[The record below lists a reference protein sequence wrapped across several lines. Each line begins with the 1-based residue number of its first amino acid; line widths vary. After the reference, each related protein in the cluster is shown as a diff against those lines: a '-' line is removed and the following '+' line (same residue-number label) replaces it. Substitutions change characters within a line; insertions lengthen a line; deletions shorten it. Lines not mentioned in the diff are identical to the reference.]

1 MLRILARLAGA
12 LERRILGVSAA
23 EIRYTF
29 DDVRKELRATR
40 AELKADIA
48 ALRADVERLQE
59 VASARDA
66 DPLLEAD
73 DVPPGREREP
83 TGLAR

>member
-12 LERRILGVSAA
+12 LERRVLGVSAE

-29 DDVRKELRATR
+29 EDVRNELRATR
-40 AELKADIA
+40 AELKAEIA

-59 VASARDA
+59 TASATSTDSLPRTRVGGTGGSGA
-66 DPLLEAD
+66 E
-73 DVPPGREREP
+73 PP
-83 TGLAR
+83 T